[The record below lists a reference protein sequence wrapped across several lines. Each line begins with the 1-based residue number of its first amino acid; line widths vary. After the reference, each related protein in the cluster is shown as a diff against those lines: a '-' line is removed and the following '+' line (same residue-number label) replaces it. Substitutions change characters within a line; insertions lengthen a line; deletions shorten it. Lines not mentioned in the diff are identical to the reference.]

1 VDVTPTKT
9 RIFLPEF
16 LALSR
21 DDLQLIAGGLAAKKA
36 KQLKLGGGRVAECT
50 AKSCIVR
57 DPQGSRI
64 PVTSRDVATFL
75 ALQQKAAK
83 TGADA
88 TRVEGPVT
96 ARCTS
101 TDCVAD
107 LLIETTGPVKVQ
119 GNVKLEPEP
128 ELDVA
133 GSLLQGFVRGLVGSG
148 SPR

>member
-9 RIFLPEF
+9 PIFLPES
-16 LALSR
+16 LALSCG
-21 DDLQLIAGGLAAKKA
+21 DLQRIAGGL
-36 KQLKLGGGRVAECT
+36 GGDRVAECT

-57 DPQGSRI
+57 DPKGSRI

-75 ALQQKAAK
+75 ALQPKAAK
-83 TGADA
+83 TGVQA

-96 ARCTS
+96 ARGTW

-107 LLIETTGPVKVQ
+107 LLIETTGPVKGQ

-133 GSLLQGFVRGLVGSG
+133 GSLRQSFVRGLVGNG
-148 SPR
+148 LPR